1 MLPGLLEK
9 YLCSLVRYTYFWL
22 VFACLLNYL
31 LLFFFF
37 VPWVSDH
44 FINFFFLLPYSFFHF
59 FACIYCTWVLFAH
72 LFLLPF
78 SHSLLYPMTF
88 CFFLTSELLSF
99 SSSIIFLCPFMK
111 SLFPLSLQAPESSFS
126 FLIGSDMK
134 QYINLVLQQ
143 LITII
148 NRPHTPKTLQEN
160 TGYYCSYCRVLV
172 T

>member
-31 LLFFFF
+31 LLFFF

-44 FINFFFLLPYSFFHF
+44 FIYLFFLLPYSFFHF

-78 SHSLLYPMTF
+78 FHSLLYPMTF

>member
-1 MLPGLLEK
+1 MQLGKIHIFLTGICMFTELSVVVFF
-9 YLCSLVRYTYFWL
+9 LSLGYQTI
-22 VFACLLNYL
+22 
-31 LLFFFF
+31 LF
-37 VPWVSDH
+37 
-44 FINFFFLLPYSFFHF
+44 IFFFLLPYSFFHF

-78 SHSLLYPMTF
+78 FHSLLYPMTF

>member
-22 VFACLLNYL
+22 VFACILNYL
-31 LLFFFF
+31 LLFFFL
-37 VPWVSDH
+37 SLGYQTIL
-44 FINFFFLLPYSFFHF
+44 FIFFFLLPYSFFHF

-78 SHSLLYPMTF
+78 FHSLLYPMTF